1 MRKENPVALGV
12 HFPHAVL
19 LHLVRVEVPLYLVW
33 GNDHDLRLD
42 AFLGRLGEL
51 GVCQQ
56 VDDLLQGKVDVSN
69 SVERT
74 RLAGLEGVHVD
85 HESIS
90 IDVVLAAHSLKP
102 VDCSLIHGAEST
114 VNLGEPYLV
123 VIELLV
129 EKFASWAVLTPVPSQ
144 HI

>member
-1 MRKENPVALGV
+1 M
-12 HFPHAVL
+12 
-19 LHLVRVEVPLYLVW
+19 
-33 GNDHDLRLD
+33 
-42 AFLGRLGEL
+42 
-51 GVCQQ
+51 
-56 VDDLLQGKVDVSN
+56 QGKVDVSN
-69 SVERT
+69 SVEGT

-102 VDCSLIHGAEST
+102 VDCSLIHGTESI
-114 VNLGEPYLV
+114 VNLGELYLV

-129 EKFASWAVLTPVPSQ
+129 EKLASWAVLTPVLSQ